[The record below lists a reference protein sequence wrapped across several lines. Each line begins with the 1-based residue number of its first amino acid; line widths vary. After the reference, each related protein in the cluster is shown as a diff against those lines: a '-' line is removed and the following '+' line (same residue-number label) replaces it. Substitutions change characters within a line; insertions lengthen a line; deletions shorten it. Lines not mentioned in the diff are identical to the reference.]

1 MPPSLYFTLNFIELG
16 LYFGFILFEKAPK
29 SLIEVFWFTIKEA
42 MNLHIIFLITF
53 LMFGNVTFSQSD
65 NRPTAAASFL
75 KEGKGQNFDGLFK
88 KMSKI
93 PALKKKIERC
103 QKYYGEK
110 RGVSVEGIR
119 LSQCVW
125 EGAGEIEGI
134 EDEDKK
140 KYYEKLGLIEKK
152 GKKKKGGPYLGIEAV
167 DVKKKEKSTQ
177 DQALQALGNFLSEKL
192 RRQFLKGLTEKD
204 SKKDILID
212 HASFNKLYKTR
223 ISKNIISSIS
233 NYCLNATPEGF
244 VQYDPD
250 INENKK
256 LIKKLKEENLKKLNK
271 FDKDGKKDVN
281 AAFAHW
287 NKCVV
292 QIKNICRQKNDYDE
306 KEVGKEKFKKELEK
320 WYAGRDDNARNKED
334 FDYTSDT
341 ACLVNSTIKGLRRIL
356 LKVKDIEKDYKNE
369 GKKGIEFKDSGVKV
383 VSAGDVDEM
392 TSLTSKELE
401 DSGFKEKSDEMV
413 EDLKEKCFKQ
423 KSTEACK
430 KYVNLKEST
439 KKEDIALLE
448 YKTRLDGLE
457 EKLKNLDEKAVKDYL
472 QKNKY
477 LDEKSVKLIKEEDLI
492 EIKKE
497 MKAEFKREKEALVDR
512 MNKLI
517 KDREVQEKNKGEID
531 FDLKDTKDTID
542 QIEIGLKTRAK
553 EYTQLLHFNNIV
565 SGFLDI
571 TRADDVEETATERV
585 KISNIR
591 AIERELEST
600 AKGITSGD
608 EDGKGAVKDTKK
620 KYLSELKKKLKKHG
634 GKGREKGKKDL
645 EMNAETISDKILQ
658 YDTIEE
664 RKKEEAE
671 KQ

>member
-1 MPPSLYFTLNFIELG
+1 
-16 LYFGFILFEKAPK
+16 
-29 SLIEVFWFTIKEA
+29 
-42 MNLHIIFLITF
+42 MNLIVFCITLFL
-53 LMFGNVTFSQSD
+53 LSFGKVTFSQVKD
-65 NRPTAAASFL
+65 IKPTAAASFI
-75 KEGKGQNFDGLFK
+75 KEDGQESFDGLFK

-125 EGAGEIEGI
+125 EGTGEIEGI

-152 GKKKKGGPYLGIEAV
+152 GKENKGAPYLGIEAV

-192 RRQFLKGLTEKD
+192 KRQFLKGLTEKD

-212 HASFNKLYKTR
+212 HTSFNKLYKTR

-233 NYCLNATPEGF
+233 NYCLNATTVGF

-250 INENKK
+250 IEKNQE

-281 AAFAHW
+281 AAFGHW

-292 QIKNICRQKNDYDE
+292 QIKNICRQKKVYDPE
-306 KEVGKEKFKKELEK
+306 GTDFKKELKK
-320 WYAGRDDNARNKED
+320 WYGERDNDQNDHD
-334 FDYTSDT
+334 FEYTSDT

-356 LKVKDIEKDYKNE
+356 LKVKNIEKDYKNE

-413 EDLKEKCFKQ
+413 KDLKEKCFIQ

-457 EKLKNLDEKAVKDYL
+457 EKLKNLDDKAVKDYL

-477 LDEKSVKLIKEEDLI
+477 LDEKSVKLINEDDLI
-492 EIKKE
+492 EIRKE
-497 MKAEFKREKEALVDR
+497 MKDEFEKEKKALVGR

-531 FDLKDTKDTID
+531 FDLKDTKETFD

-591 AIERELEST
+591 TIERELEST
-600 AKGITSGD
+600 AKGITSGP

-620 KYLSELKKKLKKHG
+620 KYLSELKKKLKKYG
-634 GKGREKGKKDL
+634 GKGREKGKEDL
-645 EMNAETISDKILQ
+645 EMSAETISDKILQ